1 MITLRTVPT
10 EASSDAIGLLLE
22 CHERIRRFSRLA
34 VRIATDPAPEKD
46 VKDAAF
52 AVHRYFHKALPLH
65 IQDEDLSLRP
75 MLTAAGTAQ
84 VAQALD
90 RMHGEHGPIDAQVEA
105 LMPMWRR
112 LMEDPAALD
121 ELRPAMT
128 PLAQALEEAMLAH
141 LAHEEEVIFPAA
153 RQFLDADRLND
164 LAGQMRD
171 RRRP

>member
-1 MITLRTVPT
+1 MISLRTVPT
-10 EASSDAIGLLLE
+10 EASSDAVGLLLE
-22 CHERIRRFSRLA
+22 CHERIRRFCRLA
-34 VRIATDPAPEKD
+34 VRIATDPAPEQD

-65 IQDEDLSLRP
+65 IEDEDLSLRP
-75 MLTAAGTAQ
+75 MLTAAGGPAE
-84 VAQALD
+84 AQALA
-90 RMHGEHGPIDAQVEA
+90 RMHEEHGPIDRQVEA

-112 LMEDPAALD
+112 LMEEPSALA
-121 ELRPAMT
+121 ELRPVMT
-128 PLAQALEEAMLAH
+128 PLAQALEEAMLLH

-153 RQFLDADRLND
+153 RRLLDKTRLDD